1 MVFGLA
7 AGLAARLI
15 APVVRAGATGTKAAV
30 QTVPKATGWGA
41 YAKTGIVGGSVAAG
55 GFGISS
61 AVGSAQQ
68 SIEQGGAGLLTVG
81 GIIVA
86 IILFLFI
93 ILRRK

>member
-1 MVFGLA
+1 MVLGLVA
-7 AGLAARLI
+7 LAARLGLSGV
-15 APVVRAGATGTKAAV
+15 AKVGSKAAV

-41 YAKTGIVGGSVAAG
+41 YAKTGIVGGSIAAG
-55 GFGISS
+55 GLGVSS
-61 AVGSAQQ
+61 AVDSAQQ
-68 SIEQGGAGLLTVG
+68 SIEQGGTGLLTVG

>member
-1 MVFGLA
+1 MVLGLVA
-7 AGLAARLI
+7 LAARLGLG
-15 APVVRAGATGTKAAV
+15 AAKAGSKAAV
-30 QTVPKATGWGA
+30 QTVPKTSGWGA

>member
-1 MVFGLA
+1 MVLGLVA
-7 AGLAARLI
+7 LAARLGLG
-15 APVVRAGATGTKAAV
+15 AAKAGSKAAV

>member
-1 MVFGLA
+1 MVLGLL
-7 AGLAARLI
+7 GIAARLGLG
-15 APVVRAGATGTKAAV
+15 AAKAGSKAAV

-68 SIEQGGAGLLTVG
+68 SIEEGGGGLLAIG
-81 GIIVA
+81 GIIAV
-86 IILFLFI
+86 ILLFLFI
-93 ILRRK
+93 IMRRK